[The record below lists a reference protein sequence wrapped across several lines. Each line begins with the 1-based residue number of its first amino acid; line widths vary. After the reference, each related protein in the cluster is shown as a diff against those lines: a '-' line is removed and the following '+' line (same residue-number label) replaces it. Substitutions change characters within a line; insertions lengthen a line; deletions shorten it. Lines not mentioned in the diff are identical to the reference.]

1 MGKENQWIQISK
13 SQRILI
19 AEMLS
24 KGVMAVAIASAI
36 GVDATSVSRE
46 VSRHLVKTKDREV
59 GVTETCPIHNR
70 WPHCCN
76 ACKKRW
82 GICHESNYVYKP
94 EYANEEALKDRVIT
108 RVGLNMSQEEFQYL
122 DKAIREGLAS
132 KRSLYDI
139 KKGDSSIKVS
149 LGTIYRLIREG
160 KLSSKRYDLPYA
172 VTYKKR
178 KVQNKKYEY
187 SSNCEID
194 RTHHTF
200 LDYLSCLR
208 KSPNVF
214 ASQLDFLGSI
224 KTDSSMIITLTIPR
238 LHFIIIRKMKSPTSQ
253 DVVSFFDRLEEN
265 MTSEG
270 YREVFPIVLG
280 DRDPRFADYKGIEF
294 SKLDGAIRS
303 SMFYCDAFRSNQKA
317 NVENM
322 NKQLRKYFPKGLSID
337 SLTNEQVMAINEA
350 INNSRVA
357 SLDGSSPK
365 EAFINVYG
373 ETLLLDIEKTK

>member
-1 MGKENQWIQISK
+1 
-13 SQRILI
+13 
-19 AEMLS
+19 
-24 KGVMAVAIASAI
+24 
-36 GVDATSVSRE
+36 
-46 VSRHLVKTKDREV
+46 
-59 GVTETCPIHNR
+59 
-70 WPHCCN
+70 
-76 ACKKRW
+76 
-82 GICHESNYVYKP
+82 
-94 EYANEEALKDRVIT
+94 
-108 RVGLNMSQEEFQYL
+108 MSQEEFQYL

-224 KTDSSMIITLTIPR
+224 KTDNSLIITLTIPR
-238 LHFIIIRKMKSPTSQ
+238 LHFVIIRKMKSPTSK

-265 MTSEG
+265 MTFEG
-270 YREVFPIVLG
+270 YREVFPIILG

-303 SMFYCDAFRSNQKA
+303 NMFYCDAFRSNQKA

-365 EAFINVYG
+365 EAFIRVYG
-373 ETLLLDIEKTK
+373 ESLLLDIEKTK